1 MKKIIE
7 YENADGHCDV
17 GDVVFLGPNFT
28 EKAELLTIRKSE
40 DGVIYVFKSLVSESI
55 YGTDNH
61 GVTPFFGKPYVYAKE
76 LKIKEDK
83 K

>member
-17 GDVVFLGPNFT
+17 CDVVFLGPNFT

-55 YGTDNH
+55 YGTDNQ
-61 GVTPFFGKPYVYAKE
+61 GFTPFFGKPYIYAKE
-76 LKIKEDK
+76 IEVKEEQP
-83 K
+83 

>member
-17 GDVVFLGPNFT
+17 GDVVYLGPNFT

-55 YGTDNH
+55 YGTDNQ
-61 GVTPFFGKPYVYAKE
+61 GFTPFFGKPYIYAKE
-76 LKIKEDK
+76 IEVKEEQP
-83 K
+83 

>member
-55 YGTDNH
+55 YGTDNQ
-61 GVTPFFGKPYVYAKE
+61 GFTPFFGKPYIYAKE
-76 LKIKEDK
+76 IEVKEEQP
-83 K
+83 